1 MSSKY
6 DDLEKLRDL
15 YAKGIIT
22 ETEFNTEK
30 EKILS
35 DSSKSEMTLLQP
47 AKTADDN
54 RSYNVLMHL
63 SQFSNYLFPFLGV
76 IVPIVMWATR
86 KDESKSVDVNGKIIL
101 NWTIST
107 FIYGLILVLLL
118 VGAVLVFGGSM
129 ALSGIAY
136 ENGTF
141 EGFADE
147 SPFMVFRFLGALGII
162 LLPLIIIGIL
172 DFIFTILGAVKASNG
187 EVWNYPLSIRFF
199 KTKDT
204 RSKQPNNQK

>member
-15 YAKGIIT
+15 FAKGTIT
-22 ETEFNTEK
+22 ESEFQAEK
-30 EKILS
+30 EKLLS
-35 DSSKSEMTLLQP
+35 GTPDERIAEKP
-47 AKTADDN
+47 VDDN
-54 RSYNVLMHL
+54 RSYNSLMHL
-63 SQFSNYLFPFLGV
+63 SQFANYLFPLLGL

-86 KDESKSVDVNGKIIL
+86 KDESESVDTNGKIIL
-101 NWTIST
+101 NWTISI
-107 FIYGLILVLLL
+107 FIYGIVLMLIL
-118 VGAVLVFGGSM
+118 VGAVLVFGGTM

-147 SPFMVFRFLGALGII
+147 SPWMVFRFLGALGII
-162 LLPLIIIGIL
+162 LLPLIVIGIL
-172 DFIFTILGAVKASNG
+172 DFVFTIIGAVKASRG

-199 KTKDT
+199 STPPSTPKVEAKG
-204 RSKQPNNQK
+204 